1 MRLFGNAR
9 YRFIEARRK
18 AYVVSAVVLVI
29 AVVSMVANIV
39 AIGSW
44 QNYGVD
50 FTGGSLVQVRFEES
64 MDAAELRSALG
75 GAQAPPI
82 TSIGNEGNEFVIR
95 APLAEDREVEAVAQ
109 ELRGQIQGA
118 FPDRGFDVMRTE
130 LVGPKIGAEL
140 QQKAALA
147 ILFSF
152 ALTLVYLAI
161 RFEFRFGVAAVVAT
175 VHDSLITL
183 GFLALFRV
191 EIALPTVAAILT
203 IIGYSLN
210 DTIVVFDRV
219 RENLNAK
226 GGRRKDPVALVN
238 QSINETLP
246 RTVLTSGTT
255 LGVLL
260 ALLIFGGAVIRDFTT
275 VLILGVVVGTYSSIF
290 VASPALLEIQR
301 RWGTKDLVEAQRGS
315 TGRPA
320 DGPSRPGRP
329 RKSRKKRRGR
339 KGRSVAGA
347 SA

>member
-18 AYVVSAVVLVI
+18 AYVFSAVVLVI
-29 AVVSMVANIV
+29 ALVSMVANIV
-39 AIGSW
+39 LIGSW

-50 FTGGSLVQVRFEES
+50 FTGGSLVQVRFDEA

-82 TSIGNEGNEFVIR
+82 TSIGSEGNEFVIR
-95 APLAEDREVEAVAQ
+95 APLAEDREVEAVAL
-109 ELRGQIQGA
+109 EIRGQIQGA
-118 FPDRGFDVMRTE
+118 FPNSDIEVVRTE

-161 RFEFRFGVAAVVAT
+161 RVEFRFGVAAVIAT

-226 GGRRKDPVALVN
+226 GGRREDPVALVN
-238 QSINETLP
+238 RSINETLP

-255 LGVLL
+255 LGVLM

-275 VLILGVVVGTYSSIF
+275 VLILGVLVGTYSSIF

-301 RWGTKDLVEAQRGS
+301 RWGTKDLVEAQRGGPRGPVS
-315 TGRPA
+315 GTP
-320 DGPSRPGRP
+320 PSRRP
-329 RKSRKKRRGR
+329 RKKKRGR
-339 KGRSVAGA
+339 KGRRVAGA
-347 SA
+347 RA